1 MMEDDLDLNET
12 SNEAVSLVRKPNT
25 KSVVWNYFGVPVD
38 DRNNPTNFDKP
49 VCRICKTTV
58 PAKRSNTSNLFRH
71 LQDHH
76 IDVYSQ
82 LDPATIV
89 RKSRLSQRDSQ
100 ITIAESFSRTKQYD
114 RGSKRA
120 KELNRAV
127 MVYLANDMQ
136 PFYTVDKKGFRD
148 LLEKLDP
155 RYKLPTRR
163 HFVDYEFP
171 ALYSEVK
178 EMVICAMSGV
188 KYYSGTTDLW
198 TSTSNHPY
206 LSLTIHFI
214 NQQWELHSFCLDTVP
229 LFKDHTG
236 ETIADAI
243 QDILLNW
250 GLSVDNLVAT
260 TTDNGSNFVRAFNS
274 VLQWPRIS
282 CFGHN
287 LDLSINKGLKIDL
300 VQHAVSRCHALVA
313 VFSRSWKKTRDLKEK
328 QLELHIEQ
336 HKLLSDVETRWGST
350 YLMVERSKIVRIG
363 TKCHLSKSFH
373 AWKPFVQCLN
383 LWQLLLMHYQEKSI
397 SLYLLFSL

>member
-1 MMEDDLDLNET
+1 M
-12 SNEAVSLVRKPNT
+12 
-25 KSVVWNYFGVPVD
+25 
-38 DRNNPTNFDKP
+38 NFQ
-49 VCRICKTTV
+49 
-58 PAKRSNTSNLFRH
+58 LF
-71 LQDHH
+71 
-76 IDVYSQ
+76 
-82 LDPATIV
+82 
-89 RKSRLSQRDSQ
+89 
-100 ITIAESFSRTKQYD
+100 
-114 RGSKRA
+114 
-120 KELNRAV
+120 
-127 MVYLANDMQ
+127 
-136 PFYTVDKKGFRD
+136 
-148 LLEKLDP
+148 
-155 RYKLPTRR
+155 
-163 HFVDYEFP
+163 
-171 ALYSEVK
+171 YSEVK
-178 EMVICAMSGV
+178 EMVIYAMSGV

-282 CFGHN
+282 CFGYN

-300 VQHAVSRCHALVA
+300 VQRAASRCHALVA

-336 HKLLSDVETRWGST
+336 HKLLSDVETRWGL
-350 YLMVERSKIVRIG
+350 Y
-363 TKCHLSKSFH
+363 
-373 AWKPFVQCLN
+373 
-383 LWQLLLMHYQEKSI
+383 I
-397 SLYLLFSL
+397 SDG